1 MNKVFNLKAFY
12 KKAYYDDSR
21 ALWNVNE
28 RAFNNCAK
36 HKMEEGGKQKKSM
49 HEAKMECIE
58 EFNTM
63 GKVDFSLKYVKSCP
77 EAIVPRKEKVTDGSK
92 GQTEAKEVKEVKEKK
107 DK

>member
-12 KKAYYDDSR
+12 KKAYYDDMR

-49 HEAKMECIE
+49 HEAKMECIKD
-58 EFNTM
+58 FNEM
-63 GKVDFSLKYVKSCP
+63 GKVDFSLKYTKSCP

-92 GQTEAKEVKEVKEKK
+92 GQTEVKEKK
-107 DK
+107 Q